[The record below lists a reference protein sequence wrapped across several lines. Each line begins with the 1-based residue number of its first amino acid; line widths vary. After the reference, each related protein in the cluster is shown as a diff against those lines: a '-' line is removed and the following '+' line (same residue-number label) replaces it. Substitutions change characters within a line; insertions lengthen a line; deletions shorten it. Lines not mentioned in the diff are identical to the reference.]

1 MCWGGLGVTLNGM
14 EAKAR
19 PFLVFVALLCM
30 ACMATAQSFGQEA
43 QAPDLALFATV
54 KGRKI
59 IRGPGYGDAW
69 ALELEVKNISNE
81 TLVLNPYNVLLFY
94 ITDADKYDA
103 LGGSSGLVLTF
114 ARPFPPVLLDYPV
127 DQVRS
132 SKDLDALREAP
143 RSPSQQSL
151 TLGPLASRRVTL
163 LFNLLKKGVD
173 TNHLDLSYLA
183 YSPTGAPDWATFLTT
198 LDTR

>member
-1 MCWGGLGVTLNGM
+1 LCWGGLGVTLEGM
-14 EAKAR
+14 KAKVR
-19 PFLVFVALLCM
+19 LFLVFVALLCM
-30 ACMATAQSFGQEA
+30 VAPPIFGQEA
-43 QAPDLALFATV
+43 QAPELALVATV
-54 KGRKI
+54 KDRKI

-69 ALELEVKNISNE
+69 ALVVEVKNTSSE

-103 LGGSSGLVLTF
+103 LGGSSGLVLAF
-114 ARPFPPVLLDYPV
+114 ARPFPPVLFDYPIG
-127 DQVRS
+127 QVRS
-132 SKDLDALREAP
+132 SKDLDAIREAP

-151 TLGPLASRRVTL
+151 PLGPLASRRVTL

-183 YSPTGAPDWATFLTT
+183 YSHTGAPDRATFLTT